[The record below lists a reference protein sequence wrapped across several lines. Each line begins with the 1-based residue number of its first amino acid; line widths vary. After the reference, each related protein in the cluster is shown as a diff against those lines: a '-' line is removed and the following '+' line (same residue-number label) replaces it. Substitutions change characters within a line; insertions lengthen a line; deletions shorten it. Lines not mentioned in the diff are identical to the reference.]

1 MDKYLEFFILE
12 KIVKPIVD
20 RKGVRVVF
28 IKGYSGAG
36 KTTLMVELGMLIQSV
51 FYRYIQKKKK
61 FPEELKQIRP
71 FDIEKQV
78 VYEPLEYK
86 RKLEFFLN
94 DPRPVLCID
103 ELRFL
108 IPAKL
113 WQRVITQTFAD
124 INATIRAVKSKKF
137 GYGGVFIYNSQYFED
152 IAKETRKTVK
162 FLIDVKE
169 EEFTLITQSSYKR
182 IKLTYGKILKVLPFE
197 AKSGS
202 PVKVAFEELGSYDVG
217 GVFFH
222 PLPRHIEEKIEEISS
237 NAKAKI
243 SRLKTE
249 TLEKLIAKD
258 YGIQLESDKNARRE

>member
-1 MDKYLEFFILE
+1 MI
-12 KIVKPIVD
+12 
-20 RKGVRVVF
+20 
-28 IKGYSGAG
+28 
-36 KTTLMVELGMLIQSV
+36 ELGMLIQAI
-51 FYRYIQKKKK
+51 FYRYIRMKKR

-86 RKLEFFLN
+86 KKLEWFLN

-152 IAKETRKTVK
+152 IAKETRKTVS

-169 EEFTLITQSSYKR
+169 EEFTLITDSVHR
-182 IKLTYGKILKVLPFE
+182 LRLTYGKILKVLPFE
-197 AKSGS
+197 AKGGS
-202 PVKVAFEELGSYDVG
+202 PIKVGFEELEGHPVG
-217 GVFFH
+217 GIFFH
-222 PLPRHIEEKIEEISS
+222 PLPRHIEAKIEEISS

-243 SRLKTE
+243 SKRKTE
-249 TLEKLIAKD
+249 RLEKMIAKD
-258 YGIQLESDKNARRE
+258 YGIQLEGDKND

>member
-1 MDKYLEFFILE
+1 MDRYLELFILE
-12 KIVKPIVD
+12 KIIKPIVD
-20 RKGVRVVF
+20 RKGIRIIF

-36 KTTLMVELGMLIQSV
+36 KTTLMIELGMLIQSI
-51 FYRYIQKKKK
+51 FYRYVRKKKR

-86 RKLEFFLN
+86 KKLEWFLN

-137 GYGGVFIYNSQYFED
+137 GYGGIFIYNSQYFED

-169 EEFTLITQSSYKR
+169 EEFTLINKWDSKLQ
-182 IKLTYGKILKVLPFE
+182 LTYGKILTVLPFE
-197 AKSGS
+197 AKGGS
-202 PVKVAFEELGSYDVG
+202 PVRVGYEELGSYTVG
-217 GVFFH
+217 GIFFH
-222 PLPRHIEEKIEEISS
+222 PLPRYIEEKIEEISS

-243 SRLKTE
+243 SKLKTE

-258 YGIQLESDKNARRE
+258 YGIQVESDKNG

>member
-1 MDKYLEFFILE
+1 MDRYLELFILK
-12 KIVKPIVD
+12 KIVMPIVD
-20 RKGVRVVF
+20 RKGIRIIF

-51 FYRYIQKKKK
+51 FYRYVRMKKR
-61 FPEELKQIRP
+61 FPEELKEIRP
-71 FDIEKQV
+71 FDIENQV

-86 RKLEFFLN
+86 RKLEWFLN

-169 EEFTLITQSSYKR
+169 EEFTLITDSIHRLQ
-182 IKLTYGKILKVLPFE
+182 LTYGKILNVLPFE
-197 AKSGS
+197 AKGGS
-202 PVKVAFEELGSYDVG
+202 PIRVGYEELGSYSVG
-217 GVFFH
+217 GIFFH
-222 PLPRHIEEKIEEISS
+222 PLPRHIEKKIEEISS
-237 NAKAKI
+237 NAKARI
-243 SRLKTE
+243 SKLKTE
-249 TLEKLIAKD
+249 NLEKLIARD
-258 YGIQLESDKNARRE
+258 YGIQLESDKND

>member
-1 MDKYLEFFILE
+1 MDRYLELFILN
-12 KIVKPIVD
+12 KIVMPIVD
-20 RKGVRVVF
+20 RKGIRIIF

-36 KTTLMVELGMLIQSV
+36 KTTLMIQLGMLIQSV
-51 FYRYIQKKKK
+51 FYRYIRMKKR
-61 FPEELKQIRP
+61 FPEELKQIRS
-71 FDIEKQV
+71 FDIENQV

-86 RKLEFFLN
+86 RKLEWFLN

-152 IAKETRKTVK
+152 IAKDTRKTVR

-169 EEFTLITQSSYKR
+169 EEFTI
-182 IKLTYGKILKVLPFE
+182 IKGNVTRKEQLTYGKILNVLPFE
-197 AKSGS
+197 AKGGS
-202 PVKVAFEELGSYDVG
+202 PIRVTYEELGSYAVG
-217 GVFFH
+217 GIFFY

-243 SRLKTE
+243 SKIKTE
-249 TLEKLIAKD
+249 NLEKKIAKD
-258 YGIQLESDKNARRE
+258 YGIQLESDKNV

>member
-1 MDKYLEFFILE
+1 MDKYLELFILK
-12 KIVKPIVD
+12 KIVMPIVD
-20 RKGVRVVF
+20 RKGIRIIF
-28 IKGYSGAG
+28 IKGHSGAG

-51 FYRYIQKKKK
+51 FYRYIRMKKR

-71 FDIEKQV
+71 FDIENQV

-86 RKLEFFLN
+86 RKLEWFLD

-169 EEFTLITQSSYKR
+169 EEFALITDSIHRLQ
-182 IKLTYGKILKVLPFE
+182 LTYGKILNVLPFE
-197 AKSGS
+197 AKGGS
-202 PVKVAFEELGSYDVG
+202 PIRVGYEELMSYSVG
-217 GVFFH
+217 GIFFH
-222 PLPRHIEEKIEEISS
+222 PLPRYIEAKIEEISS

-243 SRLKTE
+243 SKLKTE

-258 YGIQLESDKNARRE
+258 YGIQLESDKNA

>member
-1 MDKYLEFFILE
+1 MDRYLELFILE

-20 RKGVRVVF
+20 RKGIRIIF
-28 IKGYSGAG
+28 IKGHSGAG

-51 FYRYIQKKKK
+51 FYRYIRTKKRI
-61 FPEELKQIRP
+61 PEELKQIRP

-86 RKLEFFLN
+86 KKLEWFLD

-152 IAKETRKTVK
+152 IAKETRKTVR
-162 FLIDVKE
+162 FLVDVKE
-169 EEFTLITQSSYKR
+169 EEFTI
-182 IKLTYGKILKVLPFE
+182 IKGNTSWREQITYGKILNVLPFE
-197 AKSGS
+197 AKGGS
-202 PVKVAFEELGSYDVG
+202 PIRVTYEDLGSYAVG
-217 GVFFH
+217 GIFFQ
-222 PLPRHIEEKIEEISS
+222 PLPRRIEEKIEEISS

-243 SRLKTE
+243 SKLKTE

-258 YGIQLESDKNARRE
+258 YGIQLESDKNA

>member
-1 MDKYLEFFILE
+1 MDRYLELFILE
-12 KIVKPIVD
+12 KLVKPVVD
-20 RKGVRVVF
+20 RKGIRIIF

-36 KTTLMVELGMLIQSV
+36 KTTLMVELGMLIQYI
-51 FYRYIQKKKK
+51 FYRYIRKKKR
-61 FPEELKQIRP
+61 FPEELKEIRP

-86 RKLEFFLN
+86 RKLEWFLD

-137 GYGGVFIYNSQYFED
+137 GYGGIFIYNSQHFED

-169 EEFTLITQSSYKR
+169 EEFTLIEKTDHKMR
-182 IKLTYGKILKVLPFE
+182 LTYGKILNVIPFE
-197 AKSGS
+197 AKGGS
-202 PVKVAFEELGSYDVG
+202 PIRVGYEELMSYSVG
-217 GVFFH
+217 GILFP
-222 PLPRHIEEKIEEISS
+222 PLPKYIEKKVEEISS

-243 SRLKTE
+243 SKAKTE
-249 TLEKLIAKD
+249 NLEKQIAKD
-258 YGIQLESDKNARRE
+258 YGIQLESDKNA

>member
-1 MDKYLEFFILE
+1 MDKYLELFILE
-12 KIVKPIVD
+12 KIIKPIVD
-20 RKGVRVVF
+20 RKGIRIIF

-36 KTTLMVELGMLIQSV
+36 KTTLMVELGMLIQAV
-51 FYRYIQKKKK
+51 FYRYIRKKKR

-71 FDIEKQV
+71 FDIENQV

-86 RKLEFFLN
+86 KKLEWFLN

-137 GYGGVFIYNSQYFED
+137 GCGGVFIYNSQYFED
-152 IAKETRKTVK
+152 VAKETRKTVK

-169 EEFTLITQSSYKR
+169 EEFTLIREAGHKIR
-182 IKLTYGKILKVLPFE
+182 LTYGKILNVLPYE
-197 AKSGS
+197 AKGGS
-202 PVKVAFEELGSYDVG
+202 PIRVGYEELMSYSVG
-217 GVFFH
+217 GIFFH
-222 PLPRHIEEKIEEISS
+222 PLPRYIEEKIEEISS

-249 TLEKLIAKD
+249 TLEKLIARD
-258 YGIQLESDKNARRE
+258 YGIQLESDKNE

>member
-1 MDKYLEFFILE
+1 MDRYLELFILE
-12 KIVKPIVD
+12 KIIKPIVD
-20 RKGVRVVF
+20 RKGIRIIF

-36 KTTLMVELGMLIQSV
+36 KTTLMIELGMIIQAI
-51 FYRYIQKKKK
+51 FYRYIRKKKR
-61 FPEELKQIRP
+61 FTEELKQIRP

-86 RKLEFFLN
+86 KKLEWFLN

-169 EEFTLITQSSYKR
+169 EEFMIISGKKDIRS
-182 IKLTYGKILKVLPFE
+182 KLTYGKILNVLPFE
-197 AKSGS
+197 AKGGS
-202 PVKVAFEELGSYDVG
+202 PIKVGYEEIAGYNVG
-217 GVFFH
+217 GIFFH
-222 PLPRHIEEKIEEISS
+222 PLPRYIEEKIEEISS
-237 NAKAKI
+237 KAKAKI
-243 SRLKTE
+243 SKLKTE
-249 TLEKLIAKD
+249 ALEKLIAKD
-258 YGIQLESDKNARRE
+258 YGIQLESDKNA

>member
-1 MDKYLEFFILE
+1 MDRYLELFILK
-12 KIVKPIVD
+12 KIVMPIVD
-20 RKGVRVVF
+20 RKSIRIIF

-36 KTTLMVELGMLIQSV
+36 KTTLMIELGMLIQSI
-51 FYRYIQKKKK
+51 FYRYVRKKKR

-86 RKLEFFLN
+86 KKLEWFLN

-169 EEFTLITQSSYKR
+169 EEFTMILEKAHWRNQ
-182 IKLTYGKILKVLPFE
+182 LTYGKILNVLPFE
-197 AKSGS
+197 ARGGS
-202 PVKVAFEELGSYDVG
+202 PIRVGYEELMSYSVG
-217 GVFFH
+217 GIFFP
-222 PLPRHIEEKIEEISS
+222 PLPRYIEEKVEEISS

-243 SRLKTE
+243 SQLKTE
-249 TLEKLIAKD
+249 NLEKLIAKD
-258 YGIQLESDKNARRE
+258 YGIQLESDKNA

>member
-1 MDKYLEFFILE
+1 LEW
-12 KIVKPIVD
+12 
-20 RKGVRVVF
+20 
-28 IKGYSGAG
+28 
-36 KTTLMVELGMLIQSV
+36 
-51 FYRYIQKKKK
+51 
-61 FPEELKQIRP
+61 
-71 FDIEKQV
+71 
-78 VYEPLEYK
+78 
-86 RKLEFFLN
+86 FLN

-169 EEFTLITQSSYKR
+169 EEFYIITTNDR
-182 IKLTYGKILKVLPFE
+182 TKLTYGKILNVLPFE
-197 AKSGS
+197 ARGGS
-202 PVKVAFEELGSYDVG
+202 PIRVTYEELGSYTVG
-217 GVFFH
+217 GIFFQ

-249 TLEKLIAKD
+249 NLEKQIAKD
-258 YGIQLESDKNARRE
+258 YGIQLESDKNA